1 MPETSS
7 LYAQDMLKQLNK
19 HGYVSLV
26 QIFEETC
33 QKHAALTAFSCLEQT
48 LSFYE
53 LEKQSRQFAAYLL
66 NECGLKAGD
75 RVAIQLPNIN
85 AYPVVAWAVLRAGLI
100 LVNTNPLYTQR
111 ELAHQFTDSGA
122 KLLVLLSD
130 LLPTTAKAI
139 VGTDINQVVVT
150 HMGDLELSRNI
161 PETNLPNIMDL
172 AEALDRGQRY
182 QLPAVETKLDDVA
195 VLQYTGGTTGVA
207 KGAILTQGNIFA
219 SAIQTS
225 SAFDTAGFEVDNLGT
240 DKEASEII
248 IAPMPLYHIYGFTWN
263 IVSSCLRGA
272 QSILIPNPRDID
284 SLVATMKN
292 YRFTGMAGVNTL
304 FAGLLQ
310 HPQFDEID
318 FSDLQGSIAGGAAL
332 VSSIASEWESRT
344 GSKIYEGYA
353 LSETA
358 SSLSCNNPDDNQL
371 GTVGKPLPWMEV
383 KVVNAEGNDLGE
395 GEEGEL
401 LVRGPQ
407 ILQGYWQHPE
417 ATAEAIDK
425 EGWLRTGD
433 VAVIQTD
440 GFIRIVDRIKD
451 MILVSGFNVYPN
463 EIEDVVCGHPDILE
477 CAVVGVA
484 DERTAEAVKVF
495 AVKASAAVTEQDVRD
510 YCRELLTAYKV
521 PKYVEF
527 LDELPKSNVGKI
539 LRRELRQ

>member
-1 MPETSS
+1 MSEASL

-19 HGYVSLV
+19 HGYINLV

-33 QKHAALTAFSCLEQT
+33 QKHATQTAFSCLGQT

-53 LEKQSRQFAAYLL
+53 LEKLSRQFAGYLL
-66 NECGLKAGD
+66 NECGLCAGD

-85 AYPVVAWAVLRAGLI
+85 PYPVVAWAVLRAGLI

-111 ELAHQFTDSGA
+111 ELKHQFTDSSA
-122 KLLVLLSD
+122 KLLIVLSD
-130 LLPTTAKAI
+130 LLPATAIAI
-139 VGTDINQVVVT
+139 AGTDINQVVVT
-150 HMGDLELSRNI
+150 HMGEFEQPRILPETELSNVI
-161 PETNLPNIMDL
+161 DL

-182 QLPAVETKLDDVA
+182 QLPAVETKLDDIA

-219 SAIQTS
+219 SAMQTS
-225 SAFDTAGFEVDNLGT
+225 TAFEVDDLG
-240 DKEASEII
+240 DEGEMGEII

-263 IVSSCLRGA
+263 IISSCLRGA

-284 SLVATMKN
+284 SLVATMKTC
-292 YRFTGMAGVNTL
+292 RFTGMAGVNTL

-318 FSDLQGSIAGGAAL
+318 FSGLLGSIAGGAAL

-344 GSKIYEGYA
+344 GSKIFEGYA

-358 SSLSCNNPDDNQL
+358 SSLSCNNLEDNQL
-371 GTVGKPLPWMEV
+371 GTVGKPLPWMQV
-383 KVVNAEGNDLGE
+383 KTVDAEGNDLEE

-407 ILQGYWQHPE
+407 ILQGYWQRPE

-425 EGWLRTGD
+425 DGWFRTGD
-433 VAVIQTD
+433 VAVIQKD

-463 EIEDVVCGHPDILE
+463 EIEDVVCGHPGVLE

-495 AVKASAAVTEQDVRD
+495 AVKTNDTLTEQDVKD

-521 PKYVEF
+521 PKHVEF

-539 LRRELRQ
+539 LRRELR

>member
-1 MPETSS
+1 MSEASS

-19 HGYVSLV
+19 HGYVNLV

-33 QKHAALTAFSCLEQT
+33 QKHAAQTAFSCLDQT

-53 LEKQSRQFAAYLL
+53 LEKLSREFACYLL
-66 NECGLKAGD
+66 NECGLQAGD

-85 AYPVVAWAVLRAGLI
+85 PYPVVAWAVLRAGLI

-111 ELAHQFTDSGA
+111 ELKHQFTDSGA
-122 KLLVLLSD
+122 KLLIVLSD
-130 LLPTTAKAI
+130 LLPTTAKA
-139 VGTDINQVVVT
+139 VAGTDINQVVVT
-150 HMGDLELSRNI
+150 HMGEFEQPHI
-161 PETNLPNIMDL
+161 LPDTKLANVIDL
-172 AEALDRGQRY
+172 AEAFDRGQGY
-182 QLPAVETKLDDVA
+182 QLPAVETRLEDIA

-225 SAFDTAGFEVDNLGT
+225 TAF
-240 DKEASEII
+240 EADEDVPEII

-284 SLVATMKN
+284 SLVATMKTC
-292 YRFTGMAGVNTL
+292 RFTGMAGVNTL

-310 HPQFDEID
+310 LPQFDEID
-318 FSDLQGSIAGGAAL
+318 FSGLLGSIAGGAAL

-344 GSKIYEGYA
+344 GSKIFEGYA

-371 GTVGKPLPWMEV
+371 GTVGKPLPWMQV
-383 KVVNAEGNDLGE
+383 KTVDAEGNDLEDGK
-395 GEEGEL
+395 EGEL

-407 ILQGYWQHPE
+407 ILQGYWQRPE
-417 ATAEAIDK
+417 ATAEAIDSD
-425 EGWLRTGD
+425 GWFRTGD
-433 VAVIQTD
+433 VAVIQKD

-463 EIEDVVCGHPDILE
+463 EIEDVICGHHGILE

-495 AVKASAAVTEQDVRD
+495 AVKTLAELDAQDIRN
-510 YCRELLTAYKV
+510 YCREHLTAYKV